1 VTNPEEL
8 QRQFIGRSTTARWLT
23 FAGATLLLAAGAYFA
38 RPAWRALKHW
48 RAASFAQAAADAKS
62 EGNPGLAL
70 QHARSALQLQPSNPD
85 YVRLNA
91 RLLTELGTDTSL
103 SFWQHL
109 TDRANAAIE
118 DRLAYLEASLAFRRP
133 DLAGPTFSNLLAS
146 GPPSAHLQR
155 LGALYH
161 LVVGAT
167 NAALTCARAAHQLE
181 PGNLTNALLVAS
193 LIPSTADAADRA
205 QSRALLREIAQSK
218 SPLRLTALRRLLHTG
233 IGDRSDREWIAHYL
247 SQLPTRTTAEEVLLA
262 ETRVRLDPSTTRHTV
277 SNLITS
283 VPHDDTATLTLVV
296 EALARLGRLDE
307 VMQLTDKE
315 RGFLN
320 RSLFKARLDALT
332 SLNLHAE
339 AYQHL
344 LTPGAPMPAFDLAL
358 ARTQAAI
365 QARDPDRRDQHFA
378 ELLKACDN
386 QPDRIRAI
394 AEFAE
399 KQGALDSASMLW
411 KSLGTLPGQTTLAQR
426 SLQRVADR
434 RGDTWTARDHARNA
448 LRSDPSLISLRLEI
462 AYYDLLLGENIDAAL
477 AQAQSSVDQ
486 DSRDFFA
493 RAALAL
499 AHLRLDQ
506 PEKARAA
513 IDRFLLETPQ
523 PRHDALA
530 VLAATCGQNGFV
542 VRAQEI
548 ASKIPLE
555 RLRPE
560 ERDLI
565 RPWITVP
572 APLSSTAPEPV
583 LDPSPGP

>member
-1 VTNPEEL
+1 MTNPEEL
-8 QRQFIGRSTTARWLT
+8 QRHFVGRSTARWLT
-23 FAGATLLLAAGAYFA
+23 VALATLLLVAAAFSA
-38 RPAWRALKHW
+38 RPAWRAFKHW
-48 RAASFAQAAADAKS
+48 RASSFAQAAAAAKS
-62 EGNPGLAL
+62 QGNPGLAV

-109 TDRANAAIE
+109 TDRADATTE
-118 DRLAYLEASLAFRRP
+118 DRLAYLEAALAFRRP
-133 DLAGPTFSNLLAS
+133 DLAGPTFSNLLLS
-146 GPPSAHLQR
+146 SLPSAHLQR

-161 LVVGAT
+161 LVGGAT

-181 PGNLTNALLVAS
+181 PGNPTNALLVAS
-193 LIPSTADAADRA
+193 LIPATAEETDRA
-205 QSRALLREIAQSK
+205 QSRALLRDIAQSN

-233 IGDRSDREWIAHYL
+233 IGDRSDREWIAQSL
-247 SQLPTRTTAEEVLLA
+247 SQLPTRTPAEEVLLA
-262 ETRVRLDPSTTRHTV
+262 ETLVRLDPSTTRHTF
-277 SNLITS
+277 SNLIAAL
-283 VPHDDTATLTLVV
+283 PHDDTPSLTLVV
-296 EALARLGRLDE
+296 EALARLGLHHDILL
-307 VMQLTDKE
+307 LTEKE

-320 RSLFKARLDALT
+320 RALFKARFDALS
-332 SLNLHAE
+332 SLDRPAE

-358 ARTQAAI
+358 ARTKAAI
-365 QARDPDRRDQHFA
+365 QAHNPNRRDQHLA

-386 QPDRIRAI
+386 QPERIRSV

-399 KQGALDSASMLW
+399 KEGALDSASLCW
-411 KSLGTLPGQTTLAQR
+411 KTLGALPGHAALAQR

-434 RGDTWTARDHARNA
+434 RGDTWNARDHARNA
-448 LRSDPSLISLRLEI
+448 LRSDPSHASLPLEI
-462 AYYDLLLGENIDAAL
+462 AYYDLLLGENIEAAL
-477 AQAQSSVDQ
+477 AQAQTSANQ
-486 DSRDFFA
+486 NPRDFFA

-499 AHLRLDQ
+499 AHLRLGQ

-523 PRHDALA
+523 PRPDALA
-530 VLAATCGQNGFV
+530 VLAAACGENGFV

-548 ASKIPLE
+548 TSRIPLE

-560 ERDLI
+560 ERELV
-565 RPWITVP
+565 RPWITPPAAVRTP
-572 APLSSTAPEPV
+572 APEAVPQSTVE
-583 LDPSPGP
+583 

>member
-1 VTNPEEL
+1 MTNPEEL
-8 QRQFIGRSTTARWLT
+8 QRHFIGRSTSARWLT
-23 FAGATLLLAAGAYFA
+23 FAVAALLLAAGAYFA
-38 RPAWRALKHW
+38 RPAWRTLKSW

-62 EGNPGLAL
+62 QGNPGLAL

-91 RLLTELGTDTSL
+91 RLLTDLGTDTSL

-109 TDRANAAIE
+109 TDRADAATE

-146 GPPSAHLQR
+146 SPPSARLQR

-167 NAALTCARAAHQLE
+167 NAALACARAAHQLE

-193 LIPSTADAADRA
+193 LIPSTAEATDRA
-205 QSRALLREIAQSK
+205 QSRALLRDIAQSNT
-218 SPLRLTALRRLLHTG
+218 PLRLTALRRLLHSG
-233 IGDRSDREWIAHYL
+233 IGDRSDREWIAQSL
-247 SQLPTRTTAEEVLLA
+247 SQLPTRSPAEEVLLA
-262 ETRVRLDPSTTRHTV
+262 ETLVRLDPSTVRQTL
-277 SNLITS
+277 SNLIAG
-283 VPHDDTATLTLVV
+283 VPHDDTPTLTLVV
-296 EALARLGRLDE
+296 EALARLGRHEDVLR
-307 VMQLTDKE
+307 LTDKE

-358 ARTQAAI
+358 AKTQAAI
-365 QARDPDRRDQHFA
+365 QARDPDRRDQHFT

-386 QPDRIRAI
+386 QPERIRAI

-399 KQGALDSASMLW
+399 KEGALDSASMLW
-411 KSLGTLPGQTTLAQR
+411 KSLGALPGQTTLAQR

-448 LRSDPSLISLRLEI
+448 LRSDPSLASVPLEI
-462 AYYDLLLGENIDAAL
+462 AYYDLLLGENLDAAL
-477 AQAQSSVDQ
+477 AQAQASTEQ
-486 DSRDFFA
+486 QPRDFFA

-499 AHLRLDQ
+499 AHLRLGQ

-513 IDRFLLETPQ
+513 IDRFLLDTPQ
-523 PRHDALA
+523 PRSDALA

-542 VRAQEI
+542 VRAHEI
-548 ASKIPLE
+548 ASRIPLE

-560 ERDLI
+560 ERELI
-565 RPWITVP
+565 RPWITPP
-572 APLSSTAPEPV
+572 AASSSPGSAPAPEP
-583 LDPSPGP
+583 PARP